1 MSDNDEREELKSI
14 RKSLKKILSKS
25 RYEHTLG
32 VEFTSAA
39 LAMCYG
45 ADIKKA
51 GLAGLLHDCAK
62 QERLSPDDMISICR
76 KYHIEISEIEEKQPA
91 LLHSKLGA
99 YFCNSIYHISDQE
112 IREAIYY
119 HTTGKPNMS
128 MLEKIVYVADYIEPQ
143 RDKAPNLPE
152 IRKIAFSDLDEAVY
166 RISGDTLNYLGFS
179 QSQDKVDKMTLQ
191 TYEYY
196 KKIHDGKQK

>member
-14 RKSLKKILSKS
+14 RKSLKKVLSKS

-32 VEFTSAA
+32 VEFISAA

-112 IREAIYY
+112 I
-119 HTTGKPNMS
+119 
-128 MLEKIVYVADYIEPQ
+128 
-143 RDKAPNLPE
+143 
-152 IRKIAFSDLDEAVY
+152 
-166 RISGDTLNYLGFS
+166 
-179 QSQDKVDKMTLQ
+179 
-191 TYEYY
+191 
-196 KKIHDGKQK
+196 

>member
-14 RKSLKKILSKS
+14 RKSLKKVLSKS
-25 RYEHTLG
+25 RYEHTLV

-76 KYHIEISEIEEKQPA
+76 KYHIEISRHCCTVNWVPIFA
-91 LLHSKLGA
+91 TA
-99 YFCNSIYHISDQE
+99 YIIF
-112 IREAIYY
+112 
-119 HTTGKPNMS
+119 
-128 MLEKIVYVADYIEPQ
+128 L
-143 RDKAPNLPE
+143 
-152 IRKIAFSDLDEAVY
+152 IRK
-166 RISGDTLNYLGFS
+166 
-179 QSQDKVDKMTLQ
+179 
-191 TYEYY
+191 
-196 KKIHDGKQK
+196 

>member
-14 RKSLKKILSKS
+14 RKSLKKVLSKS

-45 ADIKKA
+45 ADI
-51 GLAGLLHDCAK
+51 
-62 QERLSPDDMISICR
+62 RLSPDDMISICR

-99 YFCNSIYHISDQE
+99 YFCNNIYHISDQE

>member
-14 RKSLKKILSKS
+14 RKSLKKVLSKS

-76 KYHIEISEIEEKQPA
+76 KYHIE
-91 LLHSKLGA
+91 
-99 YFCNSIYHISDQE
+99 
-112 IREAIYY
+112 
-119 HTTGKPNMS
+119 
-128 MLEKIVYVADYIEPQ
+128 
-143 RDKAPNLPE
+143 
-152 IRKIAFSDLDEAVY
+152 
-166 RISGDTLNYLGFS
+166 
-179 QSQDKVDKMTLQ
+179 
-191 TYEYY
+191 
-196 KKIHDGKQK
+196 KK

>member
-1 MSDNDEREELKSI
+1 
-14 RKSLKKILSKS
+14 
-25 RYEHTLG
+25 
-32 VEFTSAA
+32 
-39 LAMCYG
+39 
-45 ADIKKA
+45 
-51 GLAGLLHDCAK
+51 
-62 QERLSPDDMISICR
+62 
-76 KYHIEISEIEEKQPA
+76 
-91 LLHSKLGA
+91 
-99 YFCNSIYHISDQE
+99 
-112 IREAIYY
+112 
-119 HTTGKPNMS
+119 MS

-166 RISGDTLNYLGFS
+166 RISGDTLNYLRFS